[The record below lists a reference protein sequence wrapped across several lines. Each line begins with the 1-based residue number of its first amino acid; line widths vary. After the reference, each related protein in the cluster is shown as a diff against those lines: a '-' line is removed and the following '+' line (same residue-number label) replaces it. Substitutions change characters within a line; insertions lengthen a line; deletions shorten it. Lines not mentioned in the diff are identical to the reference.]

1 MKKLMLVLMMVG
13 LLTMAG
19 IDSHAAQK
27 QYRVTLIVK
36 NLVNPTWI
44 AVKRG
49 AEAAAVKYG
58 VKLTVLAPLR
68 NENNEE
74 QITEVEQAIAKSED
88 AIVLIPADSKGIIP
102 AVEKANEAKIPV
114 INVNT
119 KIEETSAAKT
129 ATFIAVENYDA
140 ACKVANELA
149 KQMKKKGKVIILE
162 GKTGSQ
168 SAVDIAAGAV
178 DTFKK
183 YPNIKVVAK
192 QTAQWSRSEALSV
205 TQNLLQAY
213 PDVNAVFG
221 SNDEM
226 ALGAVEAIDQ
236 AKKIGK
242 IIVAGLDANEDA
254 VKSILLGRMHITCD
268 KKSYDQGYYGVEYAV
283 KVVKKQK
290 VAKFIPVKTEL
301 ITKSNI
307 NKYKVK

>member
-1 MKKLMLVLMMVG
+1 MKKLMLVVMMIG
-13 LLTMAG
+13 LLALTG
-19 IDSHAAQK
+19 NSLQAAKK

-49 AEAAAVKYG
+49 AEAAAAKYG
-58 VKLTVLAPLR
+58 VRLTVLAPLR

-74 QITEVEQAIAKSED
+74 QITQVEQAIAKRED
-88 AIVLIPADSKGIIP
+88 AIVLVPADSKGIIP
-102 AVEKANEAKIPV
+102 AVEKANQANIPV

-119 KIEETSAAKT
+119 KVEETKNANV

-149 KQMKKKGKVIILE
+149 KQLKKKGKVIILE

-168 SAVDIAAGAV
+168 SAVDIATGAA

-183 YPNIKVVAK
+183 YPKIKVVAK
-192 QTAQWSRSEALSV
+192 QTAQWSRSEALTV

-213 PDVNAVFG
+213 PNVDAIFG

-226 ALGAVEAIDQ
+226 ALGAVEAVDQ

-242 IIVAGLDANEDA
+242 ILVAGLDANEDA
-254 VKSILLGRMHITCD
+254 VKAILLGRMHITCD
-268 KKSYDQGYYGVEYAV
+268 KKSYDQGYYGVAYAV
-283 KVVKKQK
+283 KVLKKQK

-301 ITKSNI
+301 ITKDNI

>member
-1 MKKLMLVLMMVG
+1 MKKCMLVLMMAG
-13 LLTMAG
+13 LLTMVG
-19 IDSHAAQK
+19 SGSLAAKK
-27 QYRVTLIVK
+27 QYRVTLLVK

-49 AEAAAVKYG
+49 AEAASVKYG

-68 NENNEE
+68 SENNEE
-74 QITEVEQAIAKSED
+74 QITQVEQAIAKRED

-102 AVEKANEAKIPV
+102 AVEKANEANIPV

-119 KIEETSAAKT
+119 KVAAVGTAKT

-140 ACKVANELA
+140 ACKVAHELA

-168 SAVDIAAGAV
+168 SAVDISKGAV

-183 YPNIKVVAK
+183 YPKIKVVAK

-213 PDVNAVFG
+213 PGVNAVFG

-242 IIVAGLDANEDA
+242 ILVAGLDANEDA
-254 VKSILLGRMHITCD
+254 VKAILLGRMHITCD

-283 KVVKKQK
+283 KILKKRK
-290 VAKFIPVKTEL
+290 VANFIPVKTEL
-301 ITKSNI
+301 ITKDNI
-307 NKYKVK
+307 NTYKVK